1 MGSNKRSWETNCAF
15 LLLEA
20 RVETVINIKNN
31 IQHGRAPTLQRL
43 FYGYSTVETNVKN
56 QQFADIEL
64 VKRDL
69 LNAFYTRPGE
79 RVMMPEYGCAI
90 WNMLYDP
97 FDDITQQNIVDEV
110 QKVIDGDP
118 RVQANSIAVNA
129 FDQGIRLQMDLFYV
143 PFNAIGTF
151 SLDFDRRTAESY

>member
-1 MGSNKRSWETNCAF
+1 M
-15 LLLEA
+15 L
-20 RVETVINIKNN
+20 
-31 IQHGRAPTLQRL
+31 
-43 FYGYSTVETNVKN
+43 
-56 QQFADIEL
+56 
-64 VKRDL
+64 
-69 LNAFYTRPGE
+69 
-79 RVMMPEYGCAI
+79 PEYGCAI

-97 FDDITQQNIVDEV
+97 FDDITRQNIVDEV

>member
-1 MGSNKRSWETNCAF
+1 M
-15 LLLEA
+15 
-20 RVETVINIKNN
+20 
-31 IQHGRAPTLQRL
+31 QRL

-69 LNAFYTRPGE
+69 LNAFYTRPAE
-79 RVMMPEYGCAI
+79 RVMMPTWGCAI
-90 WNMLYDP
+90 WNMLFDP
-97 FDDITQQNIVDEV
+97 FDELTQQNIVDEV

-129 FDQGIRLQMDLFYV
+129 FDQGIRIQIDLFYV
-143 PFNAIGTF
+143 PFNVSGTF
-151 SLDFDRRTAESY
+151 SLDFDRRTAESF

>member
-1 MGSNKRSWETNCAF
+1 MIEFPAK
-15 LLLEA
+15 
-20 RVETVINIKNN
+20 TVINIKTNYDTV
-31 IQHGRAPTLQRL
+31 RTLKLQRL

-56 QQFADIEL
+56 QQFADLDL

-79 RVMMPEYGCAI
+79 RVMMPDYGCAI

-118 RVQANSIAVNA
+118 RVQATSVAVNS
-129 FDQGIRLQMDLFYV
+129 FDQGIRVQMDLLYV
-143 PFNAIGTF
+143 PFNVVGTF
-151 SLDFDRRTAESY
+151 SLEFDRRIAESF

>member
-1 MGSNKRSWETNCAF
+1 MLN
-15 LLLEA
+15 
-20 RVETVINIKNN
+20 
-31 IQHGRAPTLQRL
+31 LQRL

-56 QQFADIEL
+56 QQFADLDL

-79 RVMMPEYGCAI
+79 RVMMPDYGCAI

-118 RVQANSIAVNA
+118 RVQATSVAVNS
-129 FDQGIRLQMDLFYV
+129 FDQGIRVQMDLLYV
-143 PFNAIGTF
+143 PFNVVGTF
-151 SLDFDRRTAESY
+151 SLEFDRRIAESF